1 MDECRVVETEPISLA
16 SNVEEGEEGS
26 PIGVERHRPAAE
38 KLAALVVPLI
48 GVRHHGSVDM
58 APIVKRLQ
66 SVLMTL
72 TRCLD
77 KVPVK
82 WKSIST
88 LIILGGIFCTPTG
101 HVHFCNDGYLDGLAV
116 HPKADEG
123 FRQPCLY
130 CHKEPDDVDDVD
142 GILAKEHK
150 CTAVPTSTLQRLI
163 YGPYRRTLACNI
175 RPFKFKTKALDVDM
189 RVVVDMI
196 IFDGGFPP
204 RAAAEVGTKF
214 RDFIVEPLLAI
225 MERRKQIKQRDSQPG
240 ETDPEKQALER
251 VEMATEPVVGGCDD
265 ARCGVPRRRRGLAD
279 GTHLVSMAE

>member
-1 MDECRVVETEPISLA
+1 MDECRAAETEPISLA
-16 SNVEEGEEGS
+16 SNVEEGL
-26 PIGVERHRPAAE
+26 PIGAERHRPAAE

-48 GVRHHGSVDM
+48 GVRHRGPVDT
-58 APIVKRLQ
+58 APIVNRLQ
-66 SVLMTL
+66 SVLMTM
-72 TRCLD
+72 TRFFD
-77 KVPVK
+77 KPVK
-82 WKSIST
+82 WKSLPT
-88 LIILGGIFCTPTG
+88 LIILGGILYIPTG

-142 GILAKEHK
+142 GVLAKEHK

-196 IFDGGFPP
+196 IFDDGFPP
-204 RAAAEVGTKF
+204 CAAAEVGMRF
-214 RDFIVEPLLAI
+214 HDFIFKPLQAI

-240 ETDPEKQALER
+240 ETDPEKQALAK
-251 VEMATEPVVGGCDD
+251 VEVATEPDVGWCDD
-265 ARCGVPRRRRGLAD
+265 ATCGVPRRRRGLAD
-279 GTHLVSMAE
+279 GL